1 MAAACNGEG
10 NGPLNSEES
19 IDRMDTANP
28 IKNAARPGHSTTER
42 TKRSPCVGFS
52 ACPGCKKKSTQTIAN
67 QGPIQYEISNRK
79 FSYLPDR
86 PFTPYKASAPPSIPV
101 AITEIQRLIGT
112 SNVSS
117 ESAPV

>member
-1 MAAACNGEG
+1 MSAPCNADAI
-10 NGPLNSEES
+10 GPSYSEES
-19 IDRMDTANP
+19 MNGMDTAKP
-28 IKNAARPGHSTTER
+28 IRNAARPGHSTAER

-112 SNVSS
+112 SSVRS
-117 ESAPV
+117 ES